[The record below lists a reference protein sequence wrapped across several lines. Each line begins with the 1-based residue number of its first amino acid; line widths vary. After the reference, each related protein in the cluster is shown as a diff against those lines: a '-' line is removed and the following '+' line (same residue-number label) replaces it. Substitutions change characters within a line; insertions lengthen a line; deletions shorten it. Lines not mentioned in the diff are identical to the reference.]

1 MADLHLSGIS
11 KSFGSAHA
19 VEPLDLSVTDGAFV
33 TLLGPSG
40 CGKTTIL
47 RMVAGIATPDA
58 GEIRIGGRRVDGL
71 PPEARNVGLV
81 FQSYALFPH
90 MTVAQNVGFGL
101 RMRGITRAA
110 AVPRIAAALDLVDL
124 GHLAARY
131 PRELSGGQ
139 QQRVAL
145 ARALVIEPDLLL
157 LDEPLSNL
165 DAKLRDQLR
174 EDLRTLTD
182 RLGVTT
188 IYVTHDQSEAMA
200 LSDRILVMRAGRIVE
215 DGAPEALYRRPRT
228 RFTAEFLGQ
237 TNVVPVVHRA
247 GRTILPWGEALPAV
261 AFGVDAGHVSIR
273 PEDIALIPTT
283 QGQAR
288 VTARTFLGAAVEYRV
303 VLGDSVLRVR
313 ETGSGVPLLPEGTD
327 VTLSLRVP
335 PHPLAEVAAVPE
347 AADPGRPAAG
357 SDAPESAAAE

>member
-1 MADLHLSGIS
+1 MADLALSGLS
-11 KSFGSAHA
+11 KAFGSARA
-19 VEPLDLSVTDGAFV
+19 VEPLDLSVADGEFL

-47 RMVAGIATPDA
+47 RMIAGIAAPDA
-58 GEIRIGGRRVDGL
+58 GAIRIGGRRVDGL

-101 RMRGITRAA
+101 RMRRVARADA
-110 AVPRIAAALDLVDL
+110 APRIAAALDLVDL
-124 GHLAARY
+124 GALAARY

-174 EDLRTLTD
+174 EELRALTD

-200 LSDRILVMRAGRIVE
+200 LSDRILVMRAGRVVE
-215 DGAPEALYRRPRT
+215 EGAPEALYRRPRT

-237 TNVVPVVHRA
+237 TNVVPVAHRA
-247 GRTILPWGEALPAV
+247 GRTILPWGEALPGLA
-261 AFGVDAGHVSIR
+261 ASGEGHVSIR
-273 PEDIALIPTT
+273 PEDIALSPSPR
-283 QGQAR
+283 GQAQ
-288 VTARTFLGAAVEYRV
+288 VTGRTFLGAAVEYRV
-303 VLGDSVLRVR
+303 VMGGTVLRVR
-313 ETGSGVPLLPEGTD
+313 EAGSGMPLLPEGTA
-327 VTLSLRVP
+327 VALTLRVP
-335 PHPLAEVAAVPE
+335 PHPLEDAL
-347 AADPGRPAAG
+347 PGAG
-357 SDAPESAAAE
+357 RAAAE